1 MVGAVVP
8 VVVVVVLDR
17 DFLLLVEGSLEVG
30 SPVEGDNP
38 VGDSR
43 LREGGSFEVGSPD
56 TLPME
61 AVVVGNPVEGD
72 SPVGDSLRVEDTH
85 MEEDSSRMGE
95 DILGEGNL
103 VEDSHPMEVGSIVV
117 GVVVVVPVAV
127 AVVVG
132 RPVVER
138 VVIVVVEEVW
148 LHHRPVLLA
157 V

>member
-95 DILGEGNL
+95 DILGEGNP

-117 GVVVVVPVAV
+117 VVVVPAAV

-132 RPVVER
+132 RPVVVIVE
-138 VVIVVVEEVW
+138 IVVVEEVW